1 MYLLI
6 FGLFSQ
12 YFFYQK
18 LFRNILIENQENIND
33 DDDSQIENEY
43 STERNQSDVE
53 ELMDSQ

>member
-33 DDDSQIENEY
+33 DDDSQIEHEY